1 MDRNAGGAPV
11 SRALTDVLLDE
22 TPDAVVVTAPD
33 GKVSYWN
40 DESERVFG
48 YSSAEAVDQP
58 LDTLIVPPGHQDLY
72 LQFRREA
79 LEKGQCT
86 FETTRRRKDGSL
98 VHAVVTN
105 KVIYDKEGRAEFIV
119 TTQKDVTQLKVLRDA
134 KLVESKFRDLLE
146 STPDAIIMANETGR
160 IVLANSQAEALFGYD
175 RGELLGQLVELL
187 LPSRYRG
194 GHVAHRSGYF
204 AQPRT
209 RSMGAGLELYGLRK
223 DETEFP
229 VEISL
234 SPLRTDEGT
243 LVMSAIRD
251 ISEQK
256 RAEQKFRGLLESAP
270 DAMVIANHAGD
281 IVLVNAQTE
290 RLFGYPREELL
301 GKKVEIL
308 VPERFRGVH
317 PGHRNSFFNEPRARS
332 MGEGLELHGLRRDGS
347 EFPVE
352 ISLSPLETEEGTLVS
367 SAIRDI
373 TDRRGIER
381 TLQEKNAELER
392 ANQAKDRFLASM
404 SHELRTPLNGIIGF
418 AEFLSD
424 GKPGAI
430 NDKQKEYLG
439 DILNSGRHLLHLIND
454 MLDLVKVQAGK
465 VELSAERFSLRE
477 AIGEVC
483 AGIRPIAETKRI
495 AVKVEIAP
503 GLDFVTLDQQRFKQ
517 ILYNLLSNALKF
529 TDDGGHVGVEAALH
543 GKESLQLAVSDD
555 GIGIRRED
563 IGRLFTEFEQLETGT
578 ARRFGGTGLGLALTR
593 SLVTLHGGEIGVE
606 SEFGE
611 GSTFRVTLPLVV
623 GEAT

>member
-1 MDRNAGGAPV
+1 VKVFAD
-11 SRALTDVLLDE
+11 LLLLE
-22 TPDAVVVTAPD
+22 TPDAVVVTTPD
-33 GKVSYWN
+33 VKVLYWN

-48 YSSAEAVDQP
+48 YSSAEAFDQP
-58 LDTLIVPPGHQDLY
+58 LETLIVPAGHQELY
-72 LQFRREA
+72 LQFRRTA
-79 LEKGQCT
+79 LEKGLCT

-105 KVIYDKEGRAEFIV
+105 KVIYDEQRRAEFVV

-160 IVLANSQAEALFGYD
+160 IVLANSQAETLFGYD

-187 LPSRYRG
+187 LPSRFRG
-194 GHVAHRSGYF
+194 GHVAHRSAYF

-223 DETEFP
+223 NGTEFP
-229 VEISL
+229 VQISL

-270 DAMVIANHAGD
+270 DAMVIANRAGD

-301 GKKVEIL
+301 GRKVEIL

-317 PGHRNSFFNEPRARS
+317 PGHRTGFFNQPRARS

-424 GKPGAI
+424 GKPGRL

-465 VELSAERFSLRE
+465 AELSVERFSLRD
-477 AIGEVC
+477 AISEVC
-483 AGIRPIAETKRI
+483 AGVRPIAETKRI
-495 AVKVEIAP
+495 DVRVEVAP
-503 GLDFVTLDQQRFKQ
+503 DVDFVTLDQQRFKQ

-529 TDDGGHVGVEAALH
+529 TDDGGHVWIRA
-543 GKESLQLAVSDD
+543 SLRGDERFQLAVSDD
-555 GIGIRRED
+555 GIGIRNED

-593 SLVTLHGGEIGVE
+593 SLAALHGGEVEVE
-606 SEFGE
+606 SEFGK
-611 GSTFRVTLPLVV
+611 GSTFRVILPLVAA
-623 GEAT
+623 GEPG